1 MKKNKTGE
9 IIANDQHISFYVN
22 TTIYVDDCVLP
33 FVSWDQVMLGQPI
46 VQSIFSKLGME
57 VHVGKEEVVIDE
69 STGEPNVV
77 LS

>member
-1 MKKNKTGE
+1 
-9 IIANDQHISFYVN
+9 
-22 TTIYVDDCVLP
+22 
-33 FVSWDQVMLGQPI
+33 MLGLPI